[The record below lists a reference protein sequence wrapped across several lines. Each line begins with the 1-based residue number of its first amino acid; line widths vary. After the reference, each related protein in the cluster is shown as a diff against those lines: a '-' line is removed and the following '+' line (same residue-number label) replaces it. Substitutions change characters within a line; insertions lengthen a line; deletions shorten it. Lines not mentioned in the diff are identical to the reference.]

1 VKRFRDFSI
10 QRKLML
16 VLMLTS
22 GVVLM
27 LASAGFLA
35 YDYVTFREKMV
46 SDLVGLGE
54 MIQVNAS
61 TAMVFNDR
69 DTGEKLVQA
78 LKARPR
84 IVRAFLL
91 NPEGQVFAR
100 YSRDGESPGSPPS
113 VSGRGHRFEGDRLL
127 LFEPVTFNDNT
138 VGTIYLESDTEEIR
152 ARVRDYATILAVLLP
167 SLFVVGFILS
177 SLAQRVVSRPIVDL
191 DRVARTVSV
200 RKDFS
205 VRAKKY
211 ADDEIGVLVDAFNE
225 MLSQI
230 QARDVE
236 LTVAKEDA
244 ESANKAKSHFLANMS
259 HELRTPLN
267 AIIGYSE
274 MLQED
279 AEDVGQEEFIPDLR
293 KIHAAGKHLLALIN
307 DVLDLSKVEAGK
319 LELVIENV
327 DIVELVN
334 DVSTTVVPL
343 VERNA
348 NAFEVKCPPAVGN
361 MLGDVTRLRQILF
374 NLLSNAC
381 KFTENGTI
389 TLEVDRKQLQGR
401 DWIQFR
407 VRDTGIG
414 MTPEQTGKLF
424 QAFQQADTTTS
435 RKYGGTGLGLVIC
448 RKFCQLAG
456 GDVDV
461 KSEYGKGTVF
471 TVRLPADAGREP
483 ETARKAAKPKEGRQA
498 PAGAN
503 GKGTVLVID
512 DETNARDLLSRMLS
526 KEGFSVVAASG
537 GEEGLRLAREL
548 RPRAITL
555 DALMPGMDG
564 WTVLAK
570 LKADRDLQE
579 IPVIMISIEDRKEMG
594 FALGAAE
601 YLTKPIDAE
610 RLVTVLEKHREG
622 TSTGPVLVVEDDA
635 ATREIIRRTLERA
648 GYKVFEA
655 ENGRVG
661 LQRMAQVKPKIIVLD
676 LMMPEKD
683 GFEFIEDLRKSESFR
698 GITTIVVT
706 AKDLTDEDRLR
717 LNGHVQKVLQKGAFS
732 LDRLAQEIGAVVRA
746 S

>member
-84 IVRAFLL
+84 ILRAYLL
-91 NPEGQVFAR
+91 NAEGQAFAQ
-100 YSRDGESPGSPPS
+100 YSRDGDSSRPPPA

-127 LFEPVTFNDNT
+127 VFEPVTFNDNA

-152 ARVRDYATILAVLLP
+152 ARVQDYATILAVLLP
-167 SLFVVGFILS
+167 SLFVVAFILS

-191 DRVARTVSV
+191 DRVARTVSG
-200 RKDFS
+200 RRDFS

-211 ADDEIGVLVDAFNE
+211 ANDEIGVLVDAFNE

-230 QARDVE
+230 QTRDAE

-244 ESANKAKSHFLANMS
+244 ENANKAKSHFLANMS

-319 LELVIENV
+319 LELVIETV

-348 NAFEVKCPPAVGN
+348 NSFEVTCPAAVGN
-361 MLGDVTRLRQILF
+361 MLGDITRLRQILF

-389 TLEVDRKQLQGR
+389 TLEVDRKQVQGR

-448 RKFCQLAG
+448 RKICQLAG

-471 TVRLPADAGREP
+471 TVRLPADAGRKP
-483 ETARKAAKPKEGRQA
+483 EEVQKAGKAKESRQ
-498 PAGAN
+498 PAASVN
-503 GKGTVLVID
+503 GKGTILVID

-537 GEEGLRLAREL
+537 GEEGLRLARDL

-570 LKADRDLQE
+570 LKADKDLQE
-579 IPVIMISIEDRKEMG
+579 IPVIMISIEDRREMG
-594 FALGAAE
+594 FALGASE
-601 YLTKPIDAE
+601 YLTKPIDVE

-622 TSTGPVLVVEDDA
+622 QSTGPVLVVEDDA
-635 ATREIIRRTLERA
+635 ATREIIRRTLEKA
-648 GYKVFEA
+648 GYKVYEA

-661 LQRMAQVKPKIIVLD
+661 LQRLAQVKPKIIILD

-683 GFEFIEDLRKSESFR
+683 GFEFIEDLRKNESFR

-717 LNGHVQKVLQKGAFS
+717 LNGYVQKVLQKGSFS
-732 LDRLAQEIGAVVRA
+732 LDRLAQEIGAVVSA
-746 S
+746 F